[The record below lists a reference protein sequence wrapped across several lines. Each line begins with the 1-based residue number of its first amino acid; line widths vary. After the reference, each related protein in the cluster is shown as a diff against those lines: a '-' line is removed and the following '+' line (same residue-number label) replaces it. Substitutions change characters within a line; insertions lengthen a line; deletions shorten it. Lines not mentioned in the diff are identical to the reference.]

1 MRYRSSP
8 SLTMGP
14 VLFLIILNLIFFI
27 ATLISQ
33 DLIFILGLKPAFFLQ
48 QPWTILTSMFVHA
61 GFFHLFGNMLTL
73 FFFGTFLSRM
83 VGDGRFLLLYFG
95 GGILGGIMFIL
106 LSQPFNW
113 AVGASGAVFALGGAL
128 TVMMPKLK
136 VFIIPIP
143 VPVPLWVAVF
153 GGFVILSFLSFVAWQ
168 AHLGGLIFGLI
179 AGYIFKRNGRY
190 YINY

>member
-1 MRYRSSP
+1 
-8 SLTMGP
+8 MGP

-33 DLIFILGLKPAFFLQ
+33 DLIFILALKPALFLQ

-95 GGILGGIMFIL
+95 GGILGGILFIL

-143 VPVPLWVAVF
+143 VPVPLWVAVI

>member
-1 MRYRSSP
+1 
-8 SLTMGP
+8 MGP
-14 VLFLIILNLIFFI
+14 VLFLIILNFIFFI
-27 ATLISQ
+27 ATLISR
-33 DLIFILGLKPAFFLQ
+33 DLIFILGLTPSLFLQ
-48 QPWTILTSMFVHA
+48 QPWTILTTMFVHA

-95 GGILGGIMFIL
+95 GGILGGIFYIL
-106 LSQPFNW
+106 LGPSGTP

-143 VPVPLWVAVF
+143 VPVPLWVAVI
-153 GGFVILSFLSFVAWQ
+153 GGFLILSFLPYVAWQ

-179 AGYIFKRNGRY
+179 AGYIFKRGRRY
-190 YINY
+190 YY